1 MPKVILRA
9 VHLDRGY
16 GLEVAF
22 GGFYRKVS
30 LEVFKMN
37 GGKVL
42 SAAEPSSLAA
52 SPTTL
57 VRTWTWCKSD
67 RRMHRTAWYIHRE
80 GHIRN
85 SCMVES

>member
-1 MPKVILRA
+1 MILRA

-57 VRTWTWCKSD
+57 VRT
-67 RRMHRTAWYIHRE
+67 
-80 GHIRN
+80 
-85 SCMVES
+85 